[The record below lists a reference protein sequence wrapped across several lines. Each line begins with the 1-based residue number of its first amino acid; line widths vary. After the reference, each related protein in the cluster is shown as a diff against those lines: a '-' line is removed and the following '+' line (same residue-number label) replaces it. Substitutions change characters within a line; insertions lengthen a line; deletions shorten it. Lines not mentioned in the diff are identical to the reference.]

1 MLLYVLLFIPKD
13 TNLNSER
20 QLLRYLLL
28 KTMDY
33 IQLLATVLEGV
44 GLGIAILDMRYP
56 MTMKRVEMVID
67 ETGDSLLKY
76 SKDNADTMIL
86 AIFVIGGL
94 WLFNQ
99 HVPITAWVGF
109 WISIGVGSSLI
120 VVALLGDFI
129 QMLNRLS
136 LYDQAITTLGVFLAL
151 TGLLI
156 DFLQLIQMV

>member
-1 MLLYVLLFIPKD
+1 
-13 TNLNSER
+13 
-20 QLLRYLLL
+20 
-28 KTMDY
+28 MDY

-76 SKDNADTMIL
+76 SKDNAD
-86 AIFVIGGL
+86 
-94 WLFNQ
+94 
-99 HVPITAWVGF
+99 